1 MAKIWMDA
9 HDVLSKTMDLEDM
22 FELNLRKVKAK
33 NKNKGKELKIVH
45 REGKAIRC
53 FNILTRE
60 FKVFDS
66 AKEASKQLNF
76 SAGYIS
82 YLAREDV
89 ASSNGWKARYIKE
102 VSNGISKCGAS
113 N

>member
-9 HDVLSKTMDLEDM
+9 HEVLSKTMDLEDM
-22 FELNLRKVKAK
+22 FELNLREAK
-33 NKNKGKELKIVH
+33 NKNKGKELKRVR

-60 FKVFDS
+60 FKIFDS
-66 AKEASKQLNF
+66 AKEASMYLNF

-82 YLAREDV
+82 YLAKKDV
-89 ASSNGWKARYIKE
+89 ASSNGWKARYVKE
-102 VSNGISKCGAS
+102 VANGISKCRAS

>member
-1 MAKIWMDA
+1 MAKVWMDA

-22 FELNLRKVKAK
+22 FELNLREVK
-33 NKNKGKELKIVH
+33 NRNKGKELKRVR
-45 REGKAIRC
+45 REGKTIRC

-66 AKEASKQLNF
+66 AKEASMYLNF

-102 VSNGISKCGAS
+102 VSDGISKCGTS